1 MSIPGSAS
9 AVPGVV
15 ADDWGWRYAGRREW
29 AARHLDFTIEPGER
43 VLLLGAS
50 GAGKS
55 TLLGALT
62 GVLGGNDEGEEAG
75 RLLVGGKHPT
85 RMRGHIGLVMQD
97 PNSQVILQRIG
108 DDAAFGCENL
118 AVPRDQIWPRVHS
131 ALDSVDLHLPLDR
144 STTALSG
151 GQQQRL
157 AIAGALAMQ
166 GGAGAPGMLCLDEPT
181 ANLDPEGV
189 TTVHDAIAHVV
200 ADRRTTLVVVEHRVD
215 VWTDLVDRVLVLSA
229 QAGLLADGSPREV
242 FASQRE
248 VLTRA
253 GVWVPGT
260 PPAVTARQAPVA
272 GKPVLTTTDLTIGH
286 GPAHPVRTMDTT
298 TIPAGLSTTIVG
310 PNGAGKTTLA
320 LTLAGLL
327 EPLAG
332 SVTAAEHLRPT
343 SGRFLTRAM
352 HRHFNPARPI
362 TWASRD
368 LLTRIGTVFQNPE
381 HQFVTGNVRDE
392 LAVGLKA
399 LGHADQEI
407 TRQVDA
413 LLARLHLEKLADANP
428 FTLSGGEKRRLSV
441 GTVLATEPQVIVLD
455 EPTFGQDRAT
465 WIDLVALVQDVL
477 AQGHTVI
484 SVTHDRDYLDVLG
497 ENELRLDLP
506 GNDTSTGTAM
516 DAGPGM
522 GPSNRTAGAAGS
534 HSGPAPDTDT
544 EAGTV
549 SSRPSSGMAS

>member
-1 MSIPGSAS
+1 MPTPSTDLA
-9 AVPGVV
+9 PGVV
-15 ADDWGWRYAGRREW
+15 ASDWGWRYAGRQRW
-29 AARHLDFTIEPGER
+29 AACHLDFTIEPGER

-62 GVLGGNDEGEEAG
+62 GVLGGDDEGEEAG
-75 RLLVGGKHPT
+75 SLLVGGKHPT
-85 RMRGHIGLVMQD
+85 RMRGHVGLVMQD
-97 PNSQVILQRIG
+97 PTSQMILQRIG

-118 AVPRDQIWPRVHS
+118 AVPREQIWPRVRA
-131 ALDSVDLHLPLDR
+131 ALDAVDLRLPLDR

-157 AIAGALAMQ
+157 AIAGALAMM
-166 GGAGAPGMLCLDEPT
+166 GGPGAPGMLCLDEPT

-189 TTVHDAIAHVV
+189 TTVHDAIASVV
-200 ADRRTTLVVVEHRVD
+200 ADRHTTLVVVEHRVD
-215 VWTDLVDRVLVLSA
+215 IWTDLVDRVIVVSA
-229 QAGLLADGSPREV
+229 DAGLLADGAPREV

-253 GVWVPGT
+253 GVWVPGAPRGVEPRT
-260 PPAVTARQAPVA
+260 PPAP
-272 GKPVLTTTDLTIGH
+272 GEPLLTTHDLTIGH
-286 GPAHPVRTMDTT
+286 GRAHPVRTMEPTQV
-298 TIPAGLSTTIVG
+298 PAGLSTTIVG

-332 SVTAAEHLRPT
+332 SVEAAPSLRPT
-343 SGRFLTRAM
+343 SARFLTRAM
-352 HRHFNPARPI
+352 HRHFDPARPI

-381 HQFVTGNVRDE
+381 HQFVTGSVREE

-399 LGHADQEI
+399 LGRGARDI
-407 TRQVDA
+407 DSRVDA
-413 LLARLHLEKLADANP
+413 LLARLHLESLADANP

-441 GTVLATEPQVIVLD
+441 GTVLAAEPRVIVLD

-465 WIDLVALVQDVL
+465 WIDLVQLVQDVL
-477 AQGHTVI
+477 EQGRTVI
-484 SVTHDRDYLDVLG
+484 SVTHDRDYLEVLG
-497 ENELRLDLP
+497 ENELRLDIASPHPASASSPAGGRPAGHAP
-506 GNDTSTGTAM
+506 GERRPKDRQ
-516 DAGPGM
+516 
-522 GPSNRTAGAAGS
+522 PSADQP
-534 HSGPAPDTDT
+534 SG
-544 EAGTV
+544 E
-549 SSRPSSGMAS
+549 RPSADQPSDHRMAP